1 MPFLWECEFQDKN
14 AVLSVLF
21 KIEHQAHP
29 GFRVE
34 ELDRWKREV
43 NFRKLDLVSKH
54 IEKLKR
60 KMKLPFE

>member
-14 AVLSVLF
+14 PVLSVLF
-21 KIEHQAHP
+21 KTEHQAHP
-29 GFRVE
+29 GFRIE

-43 NFRKLDLVSKH
+43 NFRKLDLVSNH
-54 IEKLKR
+54 FEEWKR

>member
-14 AVLSVLF
+14 AILSDLL
-21 KIEHQAHP
+21 KIQHQAHP

-43 NFRKLDLVSKH
+43 NFRKLDLVSNH
-54 IEKLKR
+54 FEEWKR

>member
-14 AVLSVLF
+14 AILSVLF

-29 GFRVE
+29 SFRVE

>member
-1 MPFLWECEFQDKN
+1 MPFLWECEFQDKI

>member
-14 AVLSVLF
+14 AILGVFF
-21 KIEHQAHP
+21 KIQHQAHP

-54 IEKLKR
+54 IEKMKR